1 MKRSNLHIV
10 LFILAFIIMASIGL
24 AFGRILA
31 GGDPSFLYEFY
42 PQTN

>member
-1 MKRSNLHIV
+1 MKRSNLNV
-10 LFILAFIIMASIGL
+10 VFFILAFIIMASIGL

-31 GGDPSFLYEFY
+31 GGDPVSLYDFY